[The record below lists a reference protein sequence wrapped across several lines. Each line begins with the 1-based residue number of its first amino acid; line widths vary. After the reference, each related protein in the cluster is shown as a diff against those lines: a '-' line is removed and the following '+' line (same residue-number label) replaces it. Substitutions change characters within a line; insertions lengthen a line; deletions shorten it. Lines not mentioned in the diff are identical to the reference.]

1 MADVQHSAL
10 TDPNI
15 HEPKGVA
22 TATVSTVYAA
32 NGAGVG
38 TWRKLTDAD
47 VDYSTKAN
55 NRFGWNNRVDDVY
68 TSGSPLSIA
77 LGTKTALP
85 NDGGNSLTD
94 VTRPL
99 GITYASD
106 SFTASTLNSSYV
118 VRVAMKV
125 ASAATA
131 TTPYTLKV
139 TLEGG
144 SSPLEFAGQNMFIKG
159 GGYENDVAHSFLF
172 YTGTLNTNQPIKIY
186 ITPDVAITVWDISYL
201 IQRTYLEV

>member
-1 MADVQHSAL
+1 
-10 TDPNI
+10 
-15 HEPKGVA
+15 
-22 TATVSTVYAA
+22 
-32 NGAGVG
+32 
-38 TWRKLTDAD
+38 
-47 VDYSTKAN
+47 
-55 NRFGWNNRVDDVY
+55 
-68 TSGSPLSIA
+68 
-77 LGTKTALP
+77 
-85 NDGGNSLTD
+85 
-94 VTRPL
+94 
-99 GITYASD
+99 
-106 SFTASTLNSSYV
+106 
-118 VRVAMKV
+118 MKV
-125 ASAATA
+125 ASGATA